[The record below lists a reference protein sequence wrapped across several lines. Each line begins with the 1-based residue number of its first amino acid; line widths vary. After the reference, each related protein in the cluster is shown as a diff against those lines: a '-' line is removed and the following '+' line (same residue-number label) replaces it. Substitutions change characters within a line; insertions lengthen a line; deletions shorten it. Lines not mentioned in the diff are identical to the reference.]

1 MNCEVISIGDE
12 LLIGQT
18 VNTNAS
24 WIGSQLNL
32 EGFDVNYGVVISDE
46 NTDIIKALKVAESR
60 SDLIIITGGLGPTKD
75 DITKHT
81 LCDYFETELI
91 LNKEIED
98 KIINYFKA
106 RGLPILQTNRD
117 QALLPKNCKILNNSK
132 GTASGMWFKKNNKNF
147 ISLPGVPY
155 EMKAIM
161 SEEVIPTLRI
171 EYGNGYH
178 LINKTI
184 KTHGMGESFLA
195 EVIKDWEE
203 GLNIDEIKLAYL
215 PSPGI
220 VKLRLTVLG
229 LEKEILNQKLTYQID
244 KLKELIPNQI
254 FGFENDTMESVV
266 GKLLNQ
272 LNSTVSTA
280 ESCTGGTVA
289 KLLTSISGSSSYFNG
304 SVVTYTNLSKEEI
317 LDVDSNVL
325 NTEGAVSQ
333 NTVEKMAKKVRSIFH
348 SDFGLATSGIAG
360 PTGGTND
367 KPVGTVWIA
376 ISSNEKTISK
386 KLNLGYNRERNIHVS
401 ALSAL
406 NLLRLELVKMKLT
419 KSS

>member
-81 LCDYFETELI
+81 LCDYFKTELI

-98 KIINYFKA
+98 KIITYFKA

-132 GTASGMWFKKNNKNF
+132 GTASGMWFEKNNKNF

-161 SEEVIPTLRI
+161 SEEVLPTLRI

-203 GLNIDEIKLAYL
+203 GLHLDEIKLAYL

-220 VKLRLTVLG
+220 VKLRLTILG

-333 NTVEKMAKKVRSIFH
+333 KTVEKMAKKVRSIFH

-406 NLLRLELVKMKLT
+406 NLLRLELVKMNLI